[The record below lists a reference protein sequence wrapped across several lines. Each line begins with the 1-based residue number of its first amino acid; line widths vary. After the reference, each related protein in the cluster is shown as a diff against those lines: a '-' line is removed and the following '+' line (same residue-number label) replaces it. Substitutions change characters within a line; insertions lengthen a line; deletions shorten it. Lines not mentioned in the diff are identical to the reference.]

1 MSNTTIATTLEEGLG
16 RSGTELIVREIC
28 SLRGKID
35 DATTIASDN
44 PFTKGSGANS
54 AVLVG
59 SGSTAS
65 GNHSVAEGYGTQAS
79 GYASHAGGNNTI
91 VKAQSQTAIGEYNIQ
106 DDNNEFYLIV
116 GNGTSTSARNN
127 AFTVSKSGEVMAADG
142 LRVKEDSSSD
152 EVVMRYDS
160 ANKCLKFVFE

>member
-1 MSNTTIATTLEEGLG
+1 MSNTTTATTLEEGLG

-28 SLRGKID
+28 SLRSKID
-35 DATTIASDN
+35 NATNVASDN
-44 PFTKGSGANS
+44 PFSKGNGTSS
-54 AVLVG
+54 AVLRDSSSV
-59 SGSTAS
+59 AS
-65 GNHSVAEGYGTQAS
+65 GNYSIAEGY
-79 GYASHAGGNNTI
+79 NTI
-91 VKAQSQTAIGEYNIQ
+91 AKASSQTAIGEYNIQ

-116 GNGTSTSARNN
+116 GNGNSTARNN

-160 ANKCLKFVFE
+160 TNKCLKFVFE

>member
-1 MSNTTIATTLEEGLG
+1 MSTTIATTLEEGLG

-28 SLRGKID
+28 SLRSKID
-35 DATTIASDN
+35 NATNVASDN
-44 PFTKGSGANS
+44 PFSKGNGTSS
-54 AVLVG
+54 AVLRDSSSV
-59 SGSTAS
+59 AS
-65 GNHSVAEGYGTQAS
+65 GNYSIAEGY
-79 GYASHAGGNNTI
+79 NTI
-91 VKAQSQTAIGEYNIQ
+91 AKAQSQTAIGEYNIQ

-116 GNGTSTSARNN
+116 GNGTSKSARNN

-160 ANKCLKFVFE
+160 TNKCLKFVFE